1 MGRSGK
7 SCKGRTISTTISK
20 ILSLQK
26 FYKMKYTIIWIF
38 YNNLNMSSRIINNHS
53 KGVETEQVLVIGQG
67 GVRDNFQL
75 VFQWVRSFQLTGMW
89 YLQPTFIGKYVSTI
103 WPFKLCF
110 SVNVFLHRADSKFW
124 FRCCTVPHLPKVL
137 DFENLLIHPFI
148 SLSPVYVLLFRAKLL
163 DWVNH
168 LLQTSHS

>member
-7 SCKGRTISTTISK
+7 SCKGRTTSTTISK
-20 ILSLQK
+20 IVSLQK

-38 YNNLNMSSRIINNHS
+38 YNNLNMSSRITNNHS
-53 KGVETEQVLVIGQG
+53 KGVVTEQILVIGQG

-75 VFQWVRSFQLTGMW
+75 VFQWVRSFQLTRMW
-89 YLQPTFIGKYVSTI
+89 YLKPTFIGKYG
-103 WPFKLCF
+103 KLCF
-110 SVNVFLHRADSKFW
+110 YVNVSLHRADSKFW
-124 FRCCTVPHLPKVL
+124 FCCCTVPHLPKVL

-163 DWVNH
+163 DWVN
-168 LLQTSHS
+168 LLSQTSHS